1 MGFACP
7 ILVDDGFDSIAI
19 RVNDKCGVVME
30 AIVRPQTW
38 QAMIPPTMGN
48 RSKILQSLRR
58 RSARCPKG
66 TLAVALC

>member
-38 QAMIPPTMGN
+38 QAMIPPTVFK
-48 RSKILQSLRR
+48 RSRVKLIDSLSTWCRK
-58 RSARCPKG
+58 S
-66 TLAVALC
+66 